1 MAIAAQI
8 KGTIGGLFAAAFLAV
23 SSPAWAQADAQ
34 MQQMH
39 GDMARILKSKVVRV
53 GAIEAFPYYKHDL
66 KTDKWVG
73 IIPEM
78 AQTMFGSIGVKVEY
92 VTTDW
97 GTAAAGL
104 QSGRFDIVGA
114 YNATPQRALAI
125 DFTRAISQSR
135 LSILTLKAPGP
146 QYKSWDSLNNPAF
159 KVAGV
164 EGAAMTRAAQ
174 KLLPK
179 ATWTL
184 VKSHDSMIMDL
195 ESGRS
200 DAIVSNNPTIS
211 MYIQA
216 KGQGYMAI
224 PDPVIASPVN
234 IAMRKGN
241 ADLRDWLNIAIQYY
255 QANGDFKA
263 IWDKYLPEKK

>member
-1 MAIAAQI
+1 MAIAKQI
-8 KGTIGGLFAAAFLAV
+8 KGKFGSFLATAFLAV

-34 MQQMH
+34 TQQMH
-39 GDMARILKSKVVRV
+39 GDMARILKDKVVRM

-66 KTDKWVG
+66 KTGQWVG

-114 YNATPQRALAI
+114 YNATPPRALAV
-125 DFTRAISQSR
+125 DFTRPISQSR
-135 LSILTLKAPGP
+135 LSILTLKSPD
-146 QYKSWDSLNNPAF
+146 YKAWDALNNPGF
-159 KVAGV
+159 KVAGI

-174 KLLPK
+174 KMVPE

-184 VKSHDSMIMDL
+184 VKSHDAMIMEL
-195 ESGRS
+195 ESGRV
-200 DAIVSNNPTIS
+200 DGIVSNNPTVS
-211 MYIQA
+211 MYIQS
-216 KGQGYMAI
+216 KGQGHLVI
-224 PDPVIASPVN
+224 PEPIIASPVN
-234 IAMRKGN
+234 IAMRRGN
-241 ADLRDWLNIAIQYY
+241 ADLRDWMDIAIQYY
-255 QANGDFKA
+255 QADGSFKA
-263 IWDKYLPEKK
+263 IWDKYLPEAK